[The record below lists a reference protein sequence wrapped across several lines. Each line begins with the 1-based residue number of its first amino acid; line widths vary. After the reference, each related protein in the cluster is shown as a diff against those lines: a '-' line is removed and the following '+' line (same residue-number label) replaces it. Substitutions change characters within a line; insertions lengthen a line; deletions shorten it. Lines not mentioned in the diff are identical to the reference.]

1 MRHQFFNLI
10 PTLTARENVELVA
23 QLGGRRSDGAAR
35 EAALDALAEVG
46 LADRAD
52 HFPGELSGGEQQRV
66 AIARALAKR
75 PRIILADE
83 PTGNLDAETALQVL
97 KAFHEIRRGGRTL
110 LIVTHNA
117 VIGEMADRVI
127 RMRSGQI
134 VSIHRVACPAD
145 PDRLEF

>member
-1 MRHQFFNLI
+1 LI

-23 QLGGRRSDGAAR
+23 ELAGARTAR
-35 EAALDALAEVG
+35 EAREDAVHALESVG
-46 LADRAD
+46 LGERGD

-83 PTGNLDAETALQVL
+83 PTGNLDAETSIQVL
-97 KAFHEIRRGGRTL
+97 RAFHEIRRQGRTL
-110 LIVTHNA
+110 LMVTHNA

-134 VSIHRVACPAD
+134 LSVQEVG
-145 PDRLEF
+145 